1 VNLNIKIPTTESRE
15 VTLNQIEA
23 MNCYRVKIP
32 TNEKKKPIDI
42 ELKSPQMKKKNVLY
56 QTA

>member
-32 TNEKKKPIDI
+32 TNEKKKQIDI